1 MTFPL
6 VRCEFID
13 NSLKNPRII
22 KKQVIYFRGV
32 YKLSYS
38 VEIQEFYNDIA
49 EEFAKDW
56 YENDSL
62 LPVLKK
68 FVSLLPL
75 SPKILDLGC
84 GAGYES
90 MRLMQLGADV
100 TGIDY
105 SEEPIKIARLK
116 NPDCRFEIMD
126 FRKIDASIGCFDGIV
141 AIASLI
147 HIPDDELVLVFQNIR
162 RVLKES
168 GYVLIA
174 VIEGQGLSDERSFIE
189 HNGKQYKRYFYLHD
203 KDNLSNA
210 ACTVGLNLYQ
220 TVELPEEHSKHGW
233 KGFIYQTVVTAV

>member
-1 MTFPL
+1 M
-6 VRCEFID
+6 
-13 NSLKNPRII
+13 N
-22 KKQVIYFRGV
+22 
-32 YKLSYS
+32 YS
-38 VEIQEFYNDIA
+38 VEIQAFYNDIS
-49 EEFAKDW
+49 EEFAKGW

-62 LPVLKK
+62 LPVLKQ
-68 FVSLLPL
+68 FVSLLPS
-75 SPKILDLGC
+75 SPKILDMGC

-90 MRLMQLGADV
+90 MRLKQLGADV

-126 FRKIDASIGCFDGIV
+126 FREMDASIGCFDGIV

-168 GYVLIA
+168 GYILIA
-174 VIEGQGLSDERSFIE
+174 IIEGQGLCNERSFIE

-203 KDNLSNA
+203 KNNLSNA
-210 ACTVGLNLYQ
+210 ARSVGLNFCQ
-220 TVELPEEHSKHGW
+220 TIKLPEEHSKHGW
-233 KGFIYQTVVTAV
+233 KGFIYQSVVTTV

>member
-1 MTFPL
+1 MGDK
-6 VRCEFID
+6 VNIE
-13 NSLKNPRII
+13 NSC
-22 KKQVIYFRGV
+22 FRGID
-32 YKLSYS
+32 KLSYS
-38 VEIQEFYNDIA
+38 IEIQEFYNDIA
-49 EEFAKDW
+49 EEFAEGW

-62 LPVLKK
+62 LPVLKQ

-90 MRLMQLGADV
+90 MRLKILGADV

-105 SEEPIKIARLK
+105 SEEPIKIARQK

-126 FRKIDASIGCFDGIV
+126 FREMDASIGCFDGIV
-141 AIASLI
+141 AIASFI
-147 HIPDDELVLVFQNIR
+147 HIPDDELILVFQNIR

-203 KDNLSNA
+203 KDNLTNA
-210 ACTVGLNLYQ
+210 ARSAGLNFCQ

-233 KGFIYQTVVTAV
+233 KGFIYQSVAAV